1 MKSSSSRGIALF
13 LGGLL
18 SAAVLSAR
26 AEVGPPEKEDLRF
39 GFIKLTDMAPLA
51 VAYELGYFEDEG
63 LSVWQAMK
71 PHIPMQDG
79 KPVHPI
85 KADALKPVVQEYRD
99 AGHPWR
105 RARSTAT
112 ASASPGTSRLCSRP
126 YCVPRSGWMNTA
138 RKQWPCSR
146 DHSMSAPTAR

>member
-99 AGHPWR
+99 AGHAGGRHDLRLQRR
-105 RARSTAT
+105 RALEPA
-112 ASASPGTSRLCSRP
+112 G
-126 YCVPRSGWMNTA
+126 CVQGPAACREVAG
-138 RKQWPCSR
+138 
-146 DHSMSAPTAR
+146 